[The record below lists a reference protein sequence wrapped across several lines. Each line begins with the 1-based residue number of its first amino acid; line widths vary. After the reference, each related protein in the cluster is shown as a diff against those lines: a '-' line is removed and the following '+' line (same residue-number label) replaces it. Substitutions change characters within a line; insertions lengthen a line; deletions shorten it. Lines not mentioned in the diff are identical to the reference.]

1 MPFSNPIA
9 LLGLLGIIPLV
20 IIYLIRP
27 QPKEIRFSSIQFLRE
42 GEAKRTAVLSRLI
55 SDPLFWVQLLAICS
69 LSLAAAGPYTNE
81 QGPASSH
88 LVVVLD
94 GSASMQSSF
103 SPAQNIIR
111 SYLDRY
117 ERISIILAK
126 NVPQTVLTE
135 GSPAE
140 ARDQLPQFK
149 PAAVSADLSSA
160 LTQASI
166 LLGSTGG
173 DILLVSDFIS
183 WTGDDPDVTRNLIE
197 AGGRVGIVFADS
209 YQGGNNLAL
218 TEGWNVPGTGYVNHT
233 ALIHNYGPTRTI
245 PITITGPGGKTSQA
259 AAIPQDGDYY
269 LSFTAY
275 PGVNEISLDI
285 EDAIFWDNRAYVYVP
300 DQAKR
305 DVLYLGE
312 AGPALK
318 ALQSLPNVNVLTSGR
333 YSDFDLIVL
342 ARNASAD
349 GELNRYIDGGRVIYL
364 PFDLESPQY
373 LPVRVT
379 GKLPGPTRLWVRNF
393 GFAEGLHFDEIGIYS
408 YPNAAARGGATTM
421 VEANGVPILAYWR
434 LGEGIVIYDGLE
446 MDSDF
451 YLRPEYPIFWYQMI
465 NWMTGVPDIEDSNRK
480 TGEIIATGEQSTIQ
494 TPSISLIASTISLDE
509 VGIYRFQG
517 RTVAANM
524 YNPTESSLLR
534 SRDFEQGEF
543 LGVVRNTIVQRD
555 LSHWVIALAALAI
568 ILELAIMRWRRE
580 T

>member
-1 MPFSNPIA
+1 MPFSNPTA

-27 QPKEIRFSSIQFLRE
+27 RPKEIRFSSTQFLRE
-42 GEAKRTAVLSRLI
+42 GEAKRTAVISRLI

-69 LSLAAAGPYTNE
+69 LSLAAAGPFTSE

-88 LVVVLD
+88 LAVVLD
-94 GSASMQSSF
+94 GSASMQASF
-103 SPAQNIIR
+103 SSAQKIIL

-117 ERISIILAK
+117 EKISIILAK
-126 NVPQTVLTE
+126 NVPQTVLNE

-140 ARDQLPQFK
+140 ARDALRQLE

-183 WTGDDPDVTRNLIE
+183 WMGDDPDISRNLIQS
-197 AGGRVGIVFADS
+197 GGRVGIVFADS
-209 YQGGNNLAL
+209 YRGGDNLAL
-218 TEGWNVPGTGYVNHT
+218 IEGWNVPGSGYANHT
-233 ALIHNYGPTRTI
+233 ALIHNYGPARTV
-245 PITITGPGGKTSQA
+245 PIIITGPGGRTSQEVS
-259 AAIPQDGDYY
+259 IPQDGDYY

-275 PGVNEISLDI
+275 PGVNTITLDL
-285 EDAIFWDNRAYVYVP
+285 EDAISWDNQAYVYVP
-300 DQAKR
+300 DQAQKK
-305 DVLYLGE
+305 VLYLGE
-312 AGPALK
+312 PGPALK
-318 ALQSLPNVNVLTSGR
+318 ALQSLPNIAVMTKGR

-342 ARNASAD
+342 ARNASVN

-379 GKLPGPTRLWVRNF
+379 GKLSSPTRLWVRNA
-393 GFAEGLHFDEIGIYS
+393 GFAKGLHFDEIGIYA
-408 YPNAAARGGATTM
+408 YPEATLRRGATTM

-434 LGEGIVIYDGLE
+434 LGEGIVIYNGLE
-446 MDSDF
+446 IESDF
-451 YLRPEYPIFWYQMI
+451 YLRPEYPIFWYQMV
-465 NWMTGVPDIEDSNRK
+465 NWMTGAPDIEDANRK
-480 TGEIIATGEQSTIQ
+480 TGEIMALGEQSTIQ
-494 TPSISLIASTISLDE
+494 TPGGSLLASTIVLDE

-517 RTVAANM
+517 RAVAANM
-524 YNPTESSLLR
+524 YNPTESSLRR
-534 SRDFEQGEF
+534 SRNFEEGEF
-543 LGVVRNTIVQRD
+543 SGVVRNAIVERD
-555 LSHWVIALAALAI
+555 LSPWLIALAILAI
-568 ILELAIMRWRRE
+568 ILELIIMRWRRE

>member
-27 QPKEIRFSSIQFLRE
+27 QPKEIHFSSTQFLRE

-55 SDPLFWVQLLAICS
+55 TDPLFWVQLLAICS
-69 LSLAAAGPYTNE
+69 LSLAAAGPYTSE

-88 LVVVLD
+88 LAVVLD
-94 GSASMQSSF
+94 GSASMQASI
-103 SPAQNIIR
+103 SPARNIIS
-111 SYLDRY
+111 SYIERY
-117 ERISIILAK
+117 EKISIILAK
-126 NVPQTVLTE
+126 SVPQTILNE

-140 ARDQLPQFK
+140 ARDALQK
-149 PAAVSADLSSA
+149 IEPAAVSADLSSA

-183 WTGDDPDVTRNLIE
+183 WTGDDPDITRNLIQ

-209 YQGGNNLAL
+209 YQEGDNIAL
-218 TEGWNVPGTGYVNHT
+218 IEGWNVPGTGYINHT
-233 ALIHNYGPTRTI
+233 AVIHNYGPARTI
-245 PITITGPGGKTSQA
+245 AITITGPGGNTRQVAS
-259 AAIPQDGDYY
+259 IPQDGDHY

-275 PGVNEISLDI
+275 PGVNQISLEL
-285 EDAIFWDNRAYVYVP
+285 EDAISWDNQAYIYVP
-300 DQAKR
+300 DQAKKK
-305 DVLYLGE
+305 VLYLGE
-312 AGPALK
+312 PGTALK
-318 ALQSLPNVNVLTSGR
+318 ALKSLPNIEVMTSGR

-342 ARNASAD
+342 ARNSSVN

-364 PFDLESPQY
+364 PFDLESPPY

-379 GKLPGPTRLWVRNF
+379 GKLSGPTRLWVRNT
-393 GFAEGLHFDEIGIYS
+393 GFAEGLHFDEIGIYA
-408 YPNAAARGGATTM
+408 YPDATPRRGATTL

-434 LGEGIVIYDGLE
+434 LGDGIVIYDGLE
-446 MDSDF
+446 MESDF
-451 YLRPEYPIFWYQMI
+451 YMRPEYPIFWFQMV

-480 TGEIIATGEQSTIQ
+480 TGEILALGEQSTIQ
-494 TPSISLIASTISLDE
+494 TPSGSLSASTIALDE

-517 RTVAANM
+517 RAVAANM
-524 YNPTESSLLR
+524 YNPIESSLRR
-534 SRDFEQGEF
+534 SRDFEKGEF
-543 LGVVRNTIVQRD
+543 LGVVGNATVERD
-555 LSHWVIALAALAI
+555 LSPWLAALAALAI
-568 ILELAIMRWRRE
+568 TLELMIMRWRRE

>member
-140 ARDQLPQFK
+140 ARDQLPRLV

-166 LLGSTGG
+166 LMGSTGG

-209 YQGGNNLAL
+209 
-218 TEGWNVPGTGYVNHT
+218 
-233 ALIHNYGPTRTI
+233 
-245 PITITGPGGKTSQA
+245 
-259 AAIPQDGDYY
+259 
-269 LSFTAY
+269 
-275 PGVNEISLDI
+275 
-285 EDAIFWDNRAYVYVP
+285 
-300 DQAKR
+300 
-305 DVLYLGE
+305 
-312 AGPALK
+312 
-318 ALQSLPNVNVLTSGR
+318 
-333 YSDFDLIVL
+333 
-342 ARNASAD
+342 
-349 GELNRYIDGGRVIYL
+349 
-364 PFDLESPQY
+364 
-373 LPVRVT
+373 
-379 GKLPGPTRLWVRNF
+379 
-393 GFAEGLHFDEIGIYS
+393 
-408 YPNAAARGGATTM
+408 
-421 VEANGVPILAYWR
+421 
-434 LGEGIVIYDGLE
+434 
-446 MDSDF
+446 
-451 YLRPEYPIFWYQMI
+451 
-465 NWMTGVPDIEDSNRK
+465 
-480 TGEIIATGEQSTIQ
+480 
-494 TPSISLIASTISLDE
+494 
-509 VGIYRFQG
+509 
-517 RTVAANM
+517 
-524 YNPTESSLLR
+524 
-534 SRDFEQGEF
+534 
-543 LGVVRNTIVQRD
+543 
-555 LSHWVIALAALAI
+555 
-568 ILELAIMRWRRE
+568 
-580 T
+580 